1 MERIIKTRLSKDD
14 KEPAITHVYFDFEGV
29 TEDEL
34 KELAVRALVI
44 NTQATYRAAGKIPA
58 EDTVA
63 VAEVIHA
70 KRGTSSPLTKVE
82 KLAAKLTDADRAAL
96 LESLMK

>member
-1 MERIIKTRLSKDD
+1 MERIIKTKLNKDAA
-14 KEPAITHVYFDFEGV
+14 PAETHVVFDFEGV
-29 TEDEL
+29 SEDEL

-44 NTQATYRAAGKIPA
+44 GAQATYRAAGSVPA
-58 EDTVA
+58 EDRIA

-70 KRGTSSPLTKVE
+70 KRVTGSPLTKAE
-82 KLAAKLTDADRAAL
+82 KLVAKLTDAERAAL